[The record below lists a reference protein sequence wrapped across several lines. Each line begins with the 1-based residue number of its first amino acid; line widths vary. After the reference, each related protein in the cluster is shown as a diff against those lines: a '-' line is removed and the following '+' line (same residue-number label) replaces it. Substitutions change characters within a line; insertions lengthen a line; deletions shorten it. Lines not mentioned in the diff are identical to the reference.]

1 MDPLALVL
9 PLAVFAG
16 IYAIVT
22 GLSWLRRYV
31 GESLK
36 GRKVAMRLNLA
47 RRAGP
52 PALAGAILLVAGGVI
67 GVAGEGPLAA
77 LLIGGGLAYGFHRGL
92 AELNRPDWREL
103 ALRGALTLA
112 FGLFLLWQIGA
123 V

>member
-1 MDPLALVL
+1 MDPFDLVL

-16 IYAIVT
+16 IYAVVT

-31 GESLK
+31 GESLA
-36 GRKVAMRLNLA
+36 GRKTAMRLNLA

-52 PALAGAILLVAGGVI
+52 PILAALILLVAGGVI
-67 GVAGEGPLAA
+67 GVAGEGELAA
-77 LLIGGGLAYGFHRGL
+77 LLAGGGLSFGFHRGL

-112 FGLFLLWQIGA
+112 FGLFLLWQIG
-123 V
+123 VL